1 MDETKFYINAALIE
15 KMSPCAGRFALYKRV
30 FGTGRVYLTKSNV
43 RRAMEAYLDLSWL
56 ASRMSGAVYL
66 EFGIGS
72 KQDKAADDA
81 LKPIDE
87 WQYGFDPT
95 DVDPHT
101 VDKVFDGFVKLARL
115 VNESR
120 QSGRRAR

>member
-1 MDETKFYINAALIE
+1 MDETKFYINARRIAALH
-15 KMSPCAGRFALYKRV
+15 PCSGPFAAYKDE
-30 FGTGRVYLTKSNV
+30 FGNGRVYLTKRNV

-56 ASRMSGAVYL
+56 ASKMSGAVFI
-66 EFGIGS
+66 EFGVGS

-81 LKPIDE
+81 LAPIDE

-101 VDKVFDGFVKLARL
+101 VDTVFNGFVKLSRL
-115 VNESR
+115 VSESR